1 MSTESLKL
9 LVKEVYFPSGDCA
22 QAILTL
28 SIGEEVTK
36 LEVCVMQPPFSAP
49 IHSSSITP
57 DTLIQI
63 ELFYE
68 DRLWA
73 AAEFRLGEFFAEG
86 LEGESENWVVLNDSQ
101 QVEEVSEE
109 YTQVKLWMG
118 FTAAR
123 ATGKS
128 CPYLFTLE
136 AVFSQSQACTPHTA
150 STRFHQARLSLDLQR
165 KEDRA
170 YIRLQPIGS
179 PELDLDL
186 ELPRISATLPDF
198 QLDHFKAVLIA
209 LEARVKGVKVVEEEL
224 QRLRQEK
231 KKAEQGR
238 RDLEET
244 MSGTTVQLREEGEA
258 AAQIMLKLQEEREAL
273 VTDLQRAV
281 LRVRSLEEELEGMKM
296 TIATLNRSVS
306 VRSFESGQ
314 LE

>member
-9 LVKEVYFPSGDCA
+9 LVKEVYFPSGDSA

-28 SIGEEVTK
+28 SIGEEVAK
-36 LEVCVMQPPFSAP
+36 LEVCFIQPPFNAP
-49 IHSSSITP
+49 LHSSSITP

-101 QVEEVSEE
+101 QAEEVSEE

-118 FTAAR
+118 FATPR

-128 CPYLFTLE
+128 CPYLSTLE
-136 AVFSQSQACTPHTA
+136 AVFSQSQACISHTA
-150 STRFHQARLSLDLQR
+150 SARFHQARVSLDLPR
-165 KEDRA
+165 KDDRA

-186 ELPRISATLPDF
+186 ELPRLSANLPDF
-198 QLDHFKAVLIA
+198 QQDHFKAVLTA

-231 KKAEQGR
+231 KKADQGR

-244 MSGTTVQLREEGEA
+244 MAGTTEQLREEGEA
-258 AAQIMLKLQEEREAL
+258 AAQVMLKLQGERETL
-273 VTDLQRAV
+273 VSDLQKAV
-281 LRVRSLEEELEGMKM
+281 LRVRALEEELEGTKM
-296 TIATLNRSVS
+296 TVATLTRSAS
-306 VRSFESGQ
+306 SHSLESAQ
-314 LE
+314 VE